1 MEPFQDPSE
10 LDHFRRK
17 LGFDNAGVNCS
28 GKIWYFWR
36 SEWEG
41 INILDIVQQVTI
53 RFKIDSKFFLISV
66 VYARCN
72 ALERLELWE
81 ELDSIID
88 RDRWPWI
95 IGGDFNV
102 ILNEEE
108 KLGGLPFTQHE
119 AIDFASFICMCALS
133 EVQTIGS
140 KFTWWNGQIEEECIF
155 KRLDRILVNQEFVEV
170 FPSSEVH
177 HLIRQGSDHAPLH
190 MICNSEEEITVKPFR
205 FLNFWRHH
213 KNFKKIVEENWKM
226 DFVGN
231 PFIEFQA
238 KIKKVKRALV
248 SRPGSTP

>member
-41 INILDIVQQVTI
+41 INILDTVQQVTI

-81 ELDSIID
+81 KLDSIID

-95 IGGDFNV
+95 VGGDFNV

-119 AIDFASFICMCALS
+119 AIDFASFIVCVLY
-133 EVQTIGS
+133 Q
-140 KFTWWNGQIEEECIF
+140 KY
-155 KRLDRILVNQEFVEV
+155 KRLEANLLGGMGGLKRNV
-170 FPSSEVH
+170 F
-177 HLIRQGSDHAPLH
+177 LKGLTGS
-190 MICNSEEEITVKPFR
+190 
-205 FLNFWRHH
+205 W
-213 KNFKKIVEENWKM
+213 
-226 DFVGN
+226 
-231 PFIEFQA
+231 
-238 KIKKVKRALV
+238 
-248 SRPGSTP
+248 